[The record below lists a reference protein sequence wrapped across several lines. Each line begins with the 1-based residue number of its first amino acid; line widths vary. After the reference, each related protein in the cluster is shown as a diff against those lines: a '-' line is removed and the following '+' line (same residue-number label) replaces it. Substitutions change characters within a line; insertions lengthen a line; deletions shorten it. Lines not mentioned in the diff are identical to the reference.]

1 MSRGLVLIDVW
12 DELSIDFGWKVS
24 VDERVASVDGGEQV
38 LVDEI
43 SIWVDGGWWISIDE
57 ITLMSIDEERLPL
70 WIERSKF
77 AGSYEKSS
85 CVSLSLLVLLG
96 MHLKKKE
103 IFFCVT
109 AYI

>member
-43 SIWVDGGWWISIDE
+43 SIWVDGGW
-57 ITLMSIDEERLPL
+57 
-70 WIERSKF
+70 
-77 AGSYEKSS
+77 
-85 CVSLSLLVLLG
+85 
-96 MHLKKKE
+96 
-103 IFFCVT
+103 
-109 AYI
+109 